1 MSVVAQAV
9 ATVVA
14 TPLPSPQI
22 IKEVVTQVVPAQV
35 PAVVVQAAQIAG
47 VFVTALVL
55 SVAHRMAEWLT
66 AKEKGWGTKLNTL
79 MATLYSFGVGTVGAA
94 TMHQLGANLS
104 DLVALGV
111 TTSVALAG
119 SFWSYAVRKALAQLP
134 GLGAKVE
141 PVANQDTAPVLATEN
156 PPVG

>member
-9 ATVVA
+9 ATVAA
-14 TPLPSPQI
+14 TPLPSPQV

-47 VFVTALVL
+47 VFVAVL
-55 SVAHRMAEWLT
+55 IFSVSHQVAEWLT
-66 AKEKGWGTKLNTL
+66 AKEKGWGLKTNTL
-79 MATLYSFGVGTVGAA
+79 LATFYSFGVGTVGAA
-94 TMHQLGANLS
+94 TMHQLGTNLS

-119 SFWSYAVRKALAQLP
+119 SFWTYAVRKALAQLT
-134 GLGAKVE
+134 GLGAKIE
-141 PVANQDTAPVLATEN
+141 PVVNQDPAPALAIEQ